1 MKKMKP
7 GNFVCA
13 GLPSISSHINSV
25 LKYQSQHL
33 NPEQCNDFLV
43 SNCDKFL
50 SSVGIAIG
58 KGRIN
63 SKVISRYQKMFNKFL
78 SYKFLKNC
86 EIFIDSAGYQFQ
98 SGKIFKE
105 DTVLWMDLY
114 HDFLE
119 KNEKDFAY
127 AFLFDP
133 VPGATGTVLSS
144 YQEMEKFNVLSYTKA
159 SNLSEKLRDKMFYIH
174 HFRTPQI
181 RRLFK
186 KLINDYKFADNFRNF
201 STGGLVSFGGQGR
214 FPVVMYTIP
223 LTDIIEYVKKRGLKK
238 FRYHVL
244 GATEFKDII
253 FHRIIE
259 YHVKKVHNID
269 INITYDSSTVHQSL
283 MMARYIYVMDE
294 NSNLCKLSLRG
305 EHLKLKW
312 RNSGLTHE
320 EVLFNLIHTIS
331 DDYNF
336 PRLDSVKDP
345 VYPTGSVLHQTHYV
359 YGIFLILKAFNEIND
374 WATKIIEEIY
384 PFYESNDHLRFSR
397 KMEKTMIQLNGG
409 KPTKGVDS
417 RTIAI
422 FNSLKLIESLD
433 IDYCDHLVKTYFAG
447 DENHKLAGK
456 EVCTFI

>member
-7 GNFVCA
+7 GGFVCA
-13 GLPSISSHINSV
+13 GLPSISSHILSV
-25 LKYQSQHL
+25 LKYHPEHL
-33 NPEQCNDFLV
+33 TNEQCNDFLV
-43 SNCDKFL
+43 ANADKFL

-58 KGRIN
+58 KGRIT
-63 SKVISRYQKMFNKFL
+63 SKVFDRYQRMFNKFL

-98 SGKIFKE
+98 KGEIVKE
-105 DTVLWMDLY
+105 DTMLWIDLY

-119 KNEKDFAY
+119 KNEKDISY

-133 VPGATGTVLSS
+133 VPGAIDTVLNS
-144 YQEMEKFNVLSYTKA
+144 YKEMEKFNVLSYTKA
-159 SNLSEKLRDKMFYIH
+159 SNLSEKLRDKLHYIH
-174 HFRTPQI
+174 HFRTPRI
-181 RRLFK
+181 RQLFK
-186 KLINDYKFADNFRNF
+186 DLLNNYKFADNFRNF

-244 GATEFKDII
+244 GSTEFKDII

-259 YHVKKVHNID
+259 HHVKKVHNID
-269 INITYDSSTVHQSL
+269 IKITYDSSTVHQSL
-283 MMARYIYVMDE
+283 MMARYLYVLDE

-320 EVLFNLIHTIS
+320 EVLFNLIHEIS
-331 DDYNF
+331 DNYNF
-336 PRLDSVKDP
+336 PRLDPVKDP
-345 VYPTGSVLHQTHYV
+345 IYPTGSVLHQTHYV
-359 YGIFLILKAFNEIND
+359 YGIFLILRAFNETNFL
-374 WATKIIEEIY
+374 ATKIIEEIY
-384 PFYESNDHLRFSR
+384 PFYESNDYLGFSL
-397 KMEKTMIQLNGG
+397 KMEKIMIQLNGG

-433 IDYCDHLVKTYFAG
+433 IDYCDHLVNTYFSG
-447 DENHKLAGK
+447 DENHKLLGK
-456 EVCTFI
+456 EACTFI